1 MKTHTPE
8 ETKAYYKN
16 LRAQW
21 NSAKETANTDHITAI
36 IRNHGLNISVTG
48 FAFVQAQMEEQGLE
62 GLPYLDM
69 KTFHGWK
76 ENGFK
81 VQKGE
86 HSTATGLTWV
96 SVGKPKEERAETD
109 PDPYK
114 MPRSYRLFHRSQVQG
129 I

>member
-1 MKTHTPE
+1 MTFSTE
-8 ETKAYYKN
+8 EKKAYYKD
-16 LRAQW
+16 LREQW
-21 NSAKETANTDHITAI
+21 TAAKESANTDHITAI

-48 FAFVQAQMEEQGLE
+48 FAFVQAQMDAQGLE

-81 VQKGE
+81 VVKGQ

-96 SVGKPKEERAETD
+96 SVGKPKEERTGAD
-109 PDPYK
+109 PDPFK

-129 I
+129 V

>member
-1 MKTHTPE
+1 MTYSAEDK
-8 ETKAYYKN
+8 KAYYKN

-21 NSAKETANTDHITAI
+21 SVAKETADTDHITAI

-48 FAFVQAQMEEQGLE
+48 FAFVQAQMNAQGLE

-81 VQKGE
+81 VQKGQ

-96 SVGKPKEERAETD
+96 TVGAKKEATEETNKD
-109 PDPYK
+109 AYK
-114 MPRSYRLFHRSQVQG
+114 MPRSYNLFHRSQVAN

>member
-1 MKTHTPE
+1 MAYSAEDK
-8 ETKAYYKN
+8 KAYYKN
-16 LRAQW
+16 LREQW
-21 NSAKETANTDHITAI
+21 SAAKKTADTDHIAAI

-48 FAFVQAQMEEQGLE
+48 FAFVQAQMDAQGLE

-81 VQKGE
+81 VQKGQ

-96 SVGKPKEERAETD
+96 AVGKPKEERTETD
-109 PDPYK
+109 PEPFK
-114 MPRSYRLFHRSQVQG
+114 MPRSYSLFHRSQVAN